1 MRDLTRHYR
10 PDTWDSIVG
19 QSVLVKTLQKE
30 IETNTVGQAYLFSG
44 GHGTGKT
51 TTARVF
57 ANALNAQII
66 ELDAASN
73 NGVENIRDLRNDV
86 LYQPADGKS
95 LKVYIIDEFHMVTT
109 AGQNA
114 FLKVLEEPPPHVI
127 FILATTDPQ
136 KILPTILSRVQRFEL
151 KRISEEDII
160 NRLVYIADC
169 EKIQYEKD
177 ALEYIA
183 RSVNG
188 SMRDAIKL
196 LQKCSSIDEIIT
208 RKTVIDALGSVDPAR
223 LKTLI
228 DFILSKNIS
237 NTVNY
242 FNKLVS
248 DGVDIKV
255 LFGDM
260 ISYLTEEMRKR
271 VINQDPNIEAE
282 LELASELA
290 DFLSSARNTTQL
302 KVLAELKL
310 IQLCSKSVS
319 VDSEIVTDL
328 TSSLPSIPVSI
339 DQSKIDN
346 LSAEIKPEIVQK
358 IKEDLEA
365 SFKDKFDILFMQ
377 IDSLKYRR

>member
-328 TSSLPSIPVSI
+328 TSSLPSIPVSV
-339 DQSKIDN
+339 DQSKIDT

>member
-1 MRDLTRHYR
+1 MRDLTRQYR
-10 PDTWDSIVG
+10 PDIWDSIVG

-73 NGVENIRDLRNDV
+73 NGVESIRELRNDV

-169 EKIQYEKD
+169 EKIQYEND

-183 RSVNG
+183 RTVNG

-196 LQKCSSIDEIIT
+196 LQKCASIDEIIT

-223 LKTLI
+223 LKTLV

-271 VINQDPNIEAE
+271 VINQDPNIGAE
-282 LELASELA
+282 LDLAGKLA

-310 IQLCSKSVS
+310 IQLCSESVS

-328 TSSLPSIPVSI
+328 TSSLPSIPVSV
-339 DQSKIDN
+339 DQSKIDT

>member
-1 MRDLTRHYR
+1 MRDLTKQYR
-10 PDTWDSIVG
+10 PDVWDSIVG

-73 NGVENIRDLRNDV
+73 NGVENIRELRNDV

-169 EKIQYEKD
+169 EKIQYEND

-183 RSVNG
+183 RTVNG

-271 VINQDPNIEAE
+271 VIDQDPNIGAE
-282 LELASELA
+282 LDLASKLA

-310 IQLCSKSVS
+310 IQLCSESVS
-319 VDSEIVTDL
+319 VDSEIVTDQ
-328 TSSLPSIPVSI
+328 TSSLPSIPVSV
-339 DQSKIDN
+339 DQSEIVT
-346 LSAEIKPEIVQK
+346 LSAEINPEIVQK

>member
-1 MRDLTRHYR
+1 MRDLTRQYR
-10 PDTWDSIVG
+10 PDIWDSIVG

-73 NGVENIRDLRNDV
+73 NGVESIRELRNDV

-136 KILPTILSRVQRFEL
+136 KILPTIMSRVQRFEL

-169 EKIQYEKD
+169 EKIQYEND

-183 RSVNG
+183 RTVNG

-223 LKTLI
+223 LKTLV

-271 VINQDPNIEAE
+271 VINQDPNIGAE
-282 LELASELA
+282 LDLAGKLA

-310 IQLCSKSVS
+310 IQLCSESVS

>member
-1 MRDLTRHYR
+1 MRDLTRQYR
-10 PDTWDSIVG
+10 PDIWDSIVG

-73 NGVENIRDLRNDV
+73 NGVESIRELRNDV

-136 KILPTILSRVQRFEL
+136 KILPTIMSRVQRFEL

-169 EKIQYEKD
+169 EKIQYEND

-183 RSVNG
+183 RTVNG

-196 LQKCSSIDEIIT
+196 LQKCASIDEIIT

-223 LKTLI
+223 LKTLV

-271 VINQDPNIEAE
+271 VINQDPNIGAE
-282 LELASELA
+282 LDLAGKLA

-310 IQLCSKSVS
+310 IQLCSESVS

>member
-1 MRDLTRHYR
+1 MRDLTRQYR
-10 PDTWDSIVG
+10 PDIWDSIVG

-73 NGVENIRDLRNDV
+73 NGVESIRELRNDV

-169 EKIQYEKD
+169 EKIQYEND

-183 RSVNG
+183 RTVNG

-196 LQKCSSIDEIIT
+196 LQKCASIDEIIT

-223 LKTLI
+223 LKTLV

-271 VINQDPNIEAE
+271 VINQDPNIGAE
-282 LELASELA
+282 LDLASKLA

-310 IQLCSKSVS
+310 IQLCSESVS

-328 TSSLPSIPVSI
+328 TSSLPSIPVSV
-339 DQSKIDN
+339 DQSKIDT

>member
-1 MRDLTRHYR
+1 M
-10 PDTWDSIVG
+10 I
-19 QSVLVKTLQKE
+19 
-30 IETNTVGQAYLFSG
+30 
-44 GHGTGKT
+44 
-51 TTARVF
+51 
-57 ANALNAQII
+57 
-66 ELDAASN
+66 
-73 NGVENIRDLRNDV
+73 
-86 LYQPADGKS
+86 
-95 LKVYIIDEFHMVTT
+95 TT

-114 FLKVLEEPPPHVI
+114 FLKVLEEPPAHVI

-136 KILPTILSRVQRFEL
+136 KILPTIISRVQRFEL

-160 NRLVYIADC
+160 NRLVYIADN
-169 EKIQYEKD
+169 EKIQYEND

-183 RSVNG
+183 RSVDG
-188 SMRDAIKL
+188 GMRDAIKL

-223 LKTLI
+223 LKTLV

-271 VINQDPNIEAE
+271 VINQDPDIGSE
-282 LELASELA
+282 LELASKLA

-319 VDSEIVTDL
+319 VDSEIATAQA
-328 TSSLPSIPVSI
+328 SSLPSMPVSV
-339 DQSKIDN
+339 DQSKIDT
-346 LSAEIKPEIVQK
+346 LSAEIKPETVQK

-365 SFKDKFDILFMQ
+365 SFKDKFDVLFMQ
-377 IDSLKYRR
+377 IDSLKYKR

>member
-1 MRDLTRHYR
+1 MRDLTKQYR
-10 PDTWDSIVG
+10 PDIWDSIVG

-73 NGVENIRDLRNDV
+73 NGVESIRELRNDV

-169 EKIQYEKD
+169 EKIQYEND

-183 RSVNG
+183 RTVNG

-223 LKTLI
+223 LKTLV
-228 DFILSKNIS
+228 DSILSKNIS

-282 LELASELA
+282 LDLASELA

-328 TSSLPSIPVSI
+328 TSSLPSIPVSV
-339 DQSKIDN
+339 DQSKIDT
-346 LSAEIKPEIVQK
+346 LSTEIKPEIVQK

>member
-1 MRDLTRHYR
+1 MRDLTRQYR
-10 PDTWDSIVG
+10 PDIWDSIVG

-73 NGVENIRDLRNDV
+73 NGVESIRELRNDV

-136 KILPTILSRVQRFEL
+136 KILPTIMSRVQRFEL

-169 EKIQYEKD
+169 EKIQYEND

-183 RSVNG
+183 RTVNG

-223 LKTLI
+223 LKTLV

-271 VINQDPNIEAE
+271 VINQDPNIGAE
-282 LELASELA
+282 LDLASKLA

-310 IQLCSKSVS
+310 IQLCSESVS

-328 TSSLPSIPVSI
+328 TSSLPSIPVSV
-339 DQSKIDN
+339 DQSKIDT

>member
-1 MRDLTRHYR
+1 MRDLTRQYR
-10 PDTWDSIVG
+10 PDIWDSIVG

-73 NGVENIRDLRNDV
+73 NGVESIRELRNDV

-114 FLKVLEEPPPHVI
+114 FLKVLEEPPAHVI

-136 KILPTILSRVQRFEL
+136 KILPTIMSRVQRFEL

-160 NRLVYIADC
+160 NRLVYIADR
-169 EKIQYEKD
+169 EKIQYEND

-188 SMRDAIKL
+188 GMRDAIKL

-223 LKTLI
+223 LKTLV

-271 VINQDPNIEAE
+271 VINQDPNIGAE
-282 LELASELA
+282 LDLASKLA

-319 VDSEIVTDL
+319 VDSEIVTDQ
-328 TSSLPSIPVSI
+328 TSSLPSIPVSV
-339 DQSKIDN
+339 DQSKIDT
-346 LSAEIKPEIVQK
+346 LSAEIKPETVQK

-377 IDSLKYRR
+377 IDSLKYKR

>member
-1 MRDLTRHYR
+1 MRDLTKQYR
-10 PDTWDSIVG
+10 PDVWDSIVG

-73 NGVENIRDLRNDV
+73 NGVENIRELRNDV

-169 EKIQYEKD
+169 EKIQYEND

-183 RSVNG
+183 RTVNG

-271 VINQDPNIEAE
+271 VIDQDPNIGAE
-282 LELASELA
+282 LDLASKLA

-310 IQLCSKSVS
+310 IQLCSESVS

-346 LSAEIKPEIVQK
+346 LSAEINPEIVQK

>member
-1 MRDLTRHYR
+1 MRDLTRQYR
-10 PDTWDSIVG
+10 PDIWDSIVG

-73 NGVENIRDLRNDV
+73 NGVESIRELRNDV

-169 EKIQYEKD
+169 EKIQYEND

-183 RSVNG
+183 RTVNG

-223 LKTLI
+223 LKTLV

-271 VINQDPNIEAE
+271 VINQDPNIGAE
-282 LELASELA
+282 LDLASKLA

-310 IQLCSKSVS
+310 IQLCSESVS

-328 TSSLPSIPVSI
+328 TSSLPSIPVSV
-339 DQSKIDN
+339 DQSKIDT

>member
-1 MRDLTRHYR
+1 MRDLTKQYR
-10 PDTWDSIVG
+10 PDVWDSIVG

-73 NGVENIRDLRNDV
+73 NGVENIRELRNDV

-136 KILPTILSRVQRFEL
+136 EILPTILSRVQRFEL

-160 NRLVYIADC
+160 NRLVYIADR
-169 EKIQYEKD
+169 EKIQYEND

-183 RSVNG
+183 RSANG

-223 LKTLI
+223 LKTLV
-228 DFILSKNIS
+228 DFILSKDIS

-271 VINQDPNIEAE
+271 VIDQDPNIGAE
-282 LELASELA
+282 LDLASKLA

-310 IQLCSKSVS
+310 IQLCSESVS

>member
-1 MRDLTRHYR
+1 MRDLTRQYR
-10 PDTWDSIVG
+10 PDIWDSIVG

-73 NGVENIRDLRNDV
+73 NGVESIRELRNDV

-136 KILPTILSRVQRFEL
+136 KILPTIMSRVQRFEL

-169 EKIQYEKD
+169 EKIQYEND

-183 RSVNG
+183 RTVNG

-196 LQKCSSIDEIIT
+196 LQKCASIDEIIT

-223 LKTLI
+223 LKTLV

-271 VINQDPNIEAE
+271 VINQDPNIGAE
-282 LELASELA
+282 LDLAGKLA

-310 IQLCSKSVS
+310 IQLCSESVS

-328 TSSLPSIPVSI
+328 TSSLPSIPVSV
-339 DQSKIDN
+339 DQSKIDT

>member
-1 MRDLTRHYR
+1 MRDLTRQYR
-10 PDTWDSIVG
+10 PDIWDSIVG

-73 NGVENIRDLRNDV
+73 NGVESIRELRNDV

-136 KILPTILSRVQRFEL
+136 KILPTIMSRVQRFEL

-169 EKIQYEKD
+169 EKIQYEND

-183 RSVNG
+183 RTVNG

-223 LKTLI
+223 LKTLV

-271 VINQDPNIEAE
+271 VINQDPNIGAE
-282 LELASELA
+282 LDLAGKLA

-310 IQLCSKSVS
+310 IQLCSESVS

-328 TSSLPSIPVSI
+328 TSSLPSIPVSV
-339 DQSKIDN
+339 DQSKIDT

>member
-1 MRDLTRHYR
+1 MRDLTKQYR
-10 PDTWDSIVG
+10 PDIWDSIVG

-73 NGVENIRDLRNDV
+73 NGVESIRELRNDV

-169 EKIQYEKD
+169 EKIQYEND

-183 RSVNG
+183 RTVNG

-223 LKTLI
+223 LKTLV
-228 DFILSKNIS
+228 DSILSKNIS

-271 VINQDPNIEAE
+271 VINQDPNIGAE
-282 LELASELA
+282 LDLASELA

-328 TSSLPSIPVSI
+328 TSSLPSIPVSV
-339 DQSKIDN
+339 DQSKIDT
-346 LSAEIKPEIVQK
+346 LSTEIKPEIVQK

>member
-1 MRDLTRHYR
+1 MRDLTKQYR
-10 PDTWDSIVG
+10 PDVWDSIVG

-73 NGVENIRDLRNDV
+73 NGVENIRELRNDV

-169 EKIQYEKD
+169 EKIQYEND

-183 RSVNG
+183 RTVNG

-237 NTVNY
+237 NTVTY

-271 VINQDPNIEAE
+271 VIDQDPNIGAE
-282 LELASELA
+282 LDLASKLA

-310 IQLCSKSVS
+310 IQLCSESVS

-328 TSSLPSIPVSI
+328 TSSLPSIPVSV
-339 DQSKIDN
+339 DQSKIDT
-346 LSAEIKPEIVQK
+346 LSAEINPEIVQK

-365 SFKDKFDILFMQ
+365 SFKDKFDVLFMQ

>member
-1 MRDLTRHYR
+1 MRDLTKQYR
-10 PDTWDSIVG
+10 PDIWDSIVG

-73 NGVENIRDLRNDV
+73 NGVESIRELRNDV

-169 EKIQYEKD
+169 EKIQYEND

-183 RSVNG
+183 RTVNG

-223 LKTLI
+223 LKTLV

-282 LELASELA
+282 LDLASELA

-328 TSSLPSIPVSI
+328 TSSLPSIPVSV
-339 DQSKIDN
+339 DQSKIDT
-346 LSAEIKPEIVQK
+346 LSTEIKPEIVQK

>member
-1 MRDLTRHYR
+1 MRDLTRQYR
-10 PDTWDSIVG
+10 PDIWDSIVG

-73 NGVENIRDLRNDV
+73 NGVESIRELRNDV

-169 EKIQYEKD
+169 EKIQYEND

-183 RSVNG
+183 RTVNG

-223 LKTLI
+223 LKTLV

-271 VINQDPNIEAE
+271 VINQDPNIGAE
-282 LELASELA
+282 LDLAGKLA

-310 IQLCSKSVS
+310 IQLCSESVS

>member
-1 MRDLTRHYR
+1 MRDLTKQYR
-10 PDTWDSIVG
+10 PDIWDSIVG

-73 NGVENIRDLRNDV
+73 NGVESIRELRNDV

-169 EKIQYEKD
+169 EKIQYEND

-183 RSVNG
+183 RTVNG

-223 LKTLI
+223 LKTLV

-271 VINQDPNIEAE
+271 VINQDPNIGAE
-282 LELASELA
+282 LDLASELA

-328 TSSLPSIPVSI
+328 TSSLPSIPVSV
-339 DQSKIDN
+339 DQSKIDT
-346 LSAEIKPEIVQK
+346 LSTEIKPEIVQK